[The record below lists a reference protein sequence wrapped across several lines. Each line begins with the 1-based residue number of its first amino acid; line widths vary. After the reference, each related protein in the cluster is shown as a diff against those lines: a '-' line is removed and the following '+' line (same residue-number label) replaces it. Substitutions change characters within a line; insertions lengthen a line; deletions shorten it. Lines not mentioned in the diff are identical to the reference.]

1 MDKTS
6 CENIFLFVFSQA
18 HPQFRRAEFE
28 SICLLFGIQPV
39 PNFTPDE
46 SHYQLLHF
54 DGGEAAVRCI
64 LGRSVLIKSAFRILI
79 NASSHEI
86 VLEQLSKS
94 NILQRYGSS
103 MGLTEA
109 PIDLKNAHNIFTV
122 FEIGINYNNEVNQ
135 KSDRI
140 LFTKFTGLKNK
151 FALMSRNYIG
161 NSTMD
166 PELAFIQANL
176 VLSSPG
182 SLLID
187 PFCGT
192 GGILLSAAYFCS
204 HVLGVEIKWDVA
216 KAKGKSSRVGE
227 GLLGS
232 DQSVK
237 ANFSQYGLNDGR
249 YLGVIL
255 ADSSKHK
262 MWRHFGFFDAILA
275 DPPYGIRER
284 GQKLGVIQ
292 WKRKVETEIKQMED
306 KKCQEVNQQKQRHRN
321 YPEKQ
326 QYQISSVFLD
336 LMDLG
341 VRLLRIGGRLAFW
354 FPVCKSEYS
363 EKILPRSDCLR
374 LVYNC
379 EQPLQKNTARRLL
392 VYEKIKHSLVSE
404 NDVLLEKAYVIDNC
418 YSRESFREKIFKN
431 SS

>member
-28 SICLLFGIQPV
+28 SVCLLFGIQPV

-46 SHYQLLHF
+46 PFNDPAQSWCLQVRSHLRKSDVVYTQ
-54 DGGEAAVRCI
+54 
-64 LGRSVLIKSAFRILI
+64 SLI
-79 NASSHEI
+79 
-86 VLEQLSKS
+86 
-94 NILQRYGSS
+94 QRYGSF
-103 MGLTEA
+103 MGLTQA
-109 PIDLKNAHNIFTV
+109 PIDLKNAHNIFTI
-122 FEIGINYNNEVNQ
+122 FEIGINYNDEVNQ

-216 KAKGKSSRVGE
+216 KAKGF
-227 GLLGS
+227 LGS
-232 DQSVK
+232 GQSVK

-275 DPPYGIRER
+275 DRDNFIRYLFYKIYLAPYGIRER
-284 GQKLGVIQ
+284 GQKLGVRQ
-292 WKRKVETEIKQMED
+292 WKRKMETEIKQMED
-306 KKCQEVNQQKQRHRN
+306 KNWLADYFFIYTLFNSQENQQKQQHRN

-354 FPVCKSEYS
+354 FPVCRSEYS

-379 EQPLQKNTARRLL
+379 EQPLQTNTARRLL

-404 NDVLLEKAYVIDNC
+404 NDVLLKKAYVIDNC

>member
-1 MDKTS
+1 
-6 CENIFLFVFSQA
+6 
-18 HPQFRRAEFE
+18 
-28 SICLLFGIQPV
+28 
-39 PNFTPDE
+39 
-46 SHYQLLHF
+46 
-54 DGGEAAVRCI
+54 
-64 LGRSVLIKSAFRILI
+64 
-79 NASSHEI
+79 
-86 VLEQLSKS
+86 
-94 NILQRYGSS
+94 
-103 MGLTEA
+103 MGLTQA
-109 PIDLKNAHNIFTV
+109 PIDLKNAHNIFTI
-122 FEIGINYNNEVNQ
+122 FEIGINYNDEVNQ

-140 LFTKFTGLKNK
+140 LFTKFTGLKSK

-176 VLSSPG
+176 VLASPG

-232 DQSVK
+232 DQSVR
-237 ANFSQYGLNDGR
+237 ANFSQYGLSDGR

-262 MWRHFGFFDAILA
+262 MWRHSGFFDAILA

-284 GQKLGVIQ
+284 GQKLGV
-292 WKRKVETEIKQMED
+292 MH
-306 KKCQEVNQQKQRHRN
+306 QEVNQQKQRHRN

-379 EQPLQKNTARRLL
+379 EQPLQTNTARRLL

>member
-1 MDKTS
+1 
-6 CENIFLFVFSQA
+6 
-18 HPQFRRAEFE
+18 
-28 SICLLFGIQPV
+28 
-39 PNFTPDE
+39 
-46 SHYQLLHF
+46 
-54 DGGEAAVRCI
+54 
-64 LGRSVLIKSAFRILI
+64 
-79 NASSHEI
+79 
-86 VLEQLSKS
+86 
-94 NILQRYGSS
+94 
-103 MGLTEA
+103 
-109 PIDLKNAHNIFTV
+109 
-122 FEIGINYNNEVNQ
+122 
-135 KSDRI
+135 
-140 LFTKFTGLKNK
+140 
-151 FALMSRNYIG
+151 MSRNYIG

-176 VLSSPG
+176 VLASPG

-227 GLLGS
+227 GFLGS

-275 DPPYGIRER
+275 D
-284 GQKLGVIQ
+284 L
-292 WKRKVETEIKQMED
+292 
-306 KKCQEVNQQKQRHRN
+306 NQQKQRHRN

-379 EQPLQKNTARRLL
+379 EQPLQTNTARRLL